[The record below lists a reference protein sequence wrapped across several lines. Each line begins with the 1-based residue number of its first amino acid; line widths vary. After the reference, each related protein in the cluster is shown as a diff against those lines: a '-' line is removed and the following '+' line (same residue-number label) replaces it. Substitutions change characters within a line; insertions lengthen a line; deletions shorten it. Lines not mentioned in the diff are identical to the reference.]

1 LAETYGIYDYRR
13 VPVDLLG
20 TLVAGLREDSRISQ
34 KTNRVRAS
42 VDTILLA
49 EILDRLNTLIWFFS
63 EDGHKGKNRPKR
75 SASAFFIDE
84 DEKTPASMSIDAINN
99 VLNIN
104 INTENNGKEGD

>member
-1 LAETYGIYDYRR
+1 MAETYGIYDYRR

-42 VDTILLA
+42 VETILLA

-84 DEKTPASMSIDAINN
+84 DEKTPASMSIEAINN

-104 INTENNGKEGD
+104 ITENNGKEGD